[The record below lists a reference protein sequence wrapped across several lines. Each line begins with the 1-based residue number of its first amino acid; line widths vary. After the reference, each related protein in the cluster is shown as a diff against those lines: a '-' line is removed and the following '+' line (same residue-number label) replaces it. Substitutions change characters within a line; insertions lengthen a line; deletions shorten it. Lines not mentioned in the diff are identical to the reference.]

1 MRLGIP
7 VVFPQSSCPV
17 MGEQDSKA
25 ANLALFSLAFVGATQ
40 RWLSSREKG
49 WPPGAQLTLS
59 LLLKHTSKAA
69 LPRQA
74 IPQEQSSV
82 PIA

>member
-1 MRLGIP
+1 
-7 VVFPQSSCPV
+7 

-49 WPPGAQLTLS
+49 RPPGAQLTLS

>member
-1 MRLGIP
+1 
-7 VVFPQSSCPV
+7 
-17 MGEQDSKA
+17 MGEQDSKGT
-25 ANLALFSLAFVGATQ
+25 NLALFSLASVGATQ
-40 RWLSSREKG
+40 CWLSNLEEER
-49 WPPGAQLTLS
+49 PLGAQLMLS